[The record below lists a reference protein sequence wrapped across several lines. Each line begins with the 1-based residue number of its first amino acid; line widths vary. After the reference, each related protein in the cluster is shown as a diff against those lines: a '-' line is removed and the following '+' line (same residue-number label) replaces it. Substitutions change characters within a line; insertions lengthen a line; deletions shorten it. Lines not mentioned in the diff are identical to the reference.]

1 MYRIF
6 LYRDAAKFL
15 STLDNPQQ
23 ERIRNKVRELRAW
36 PVHHLDIKPMAGDLK
51 GYYRLRVGDFRVL
64 QPFLGFAVYR
74 TQDTLVLS
82 TYRPSPPLAGLAG
95 HFALSRG

>member
-64 QPFLGFAVYR
+64 FVLDESKQTIYVDHIGYRRDVYR
-74 TQDTLVLS
+74 
-82 TYRPSPPLAGLAG
+82 
-95 HFALSRG
+95 